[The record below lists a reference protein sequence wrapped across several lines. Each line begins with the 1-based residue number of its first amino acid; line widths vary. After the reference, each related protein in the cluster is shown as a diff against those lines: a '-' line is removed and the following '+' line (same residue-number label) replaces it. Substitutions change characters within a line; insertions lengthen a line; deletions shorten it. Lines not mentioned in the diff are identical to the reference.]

1 MNENETK
8 NLTHENNSSAQSV
21 RQNEHEK
28 VDEILEKLEQG
39 PAADNRETS
48 TTHKSKN
55 PNLNYWFWGTIAI
68 LIVSTIIL
76 TFMAQQ
82 NISAEKVIVEEVS
95 PANPIQTLQNDLPKE
110 LTAGELREIFD
121 NTYEPALKA
130 TLAVADELIEAAY
143 EPVYRK
149 IPAYTDWHYSV
160 WGSYV
165 ELGTAAL
172 DSPEKILEEK
182 LLDGLGERL
191 AKIPNEV
198 TTVYGSQFEKSLNV
212 QLNSFSASGRK
223 IGPLTEIILTD
234 AVTQTGTS
242 VLVFAGGGAFGK
254 VLSTIIIKK
263 VGAKI
268 ALKMGSKWAAA
279 AGGAT
284 GGAVLCAWAGPAA
297 AVCAAGGGLLTFF
310 GVDAGINYVDKK
322 FTSEDFKSEL
332 RTQIDASK
340 QRQKDYFR
348 DQIEQM
354 VKAQKVSVKY
364 NLQDFTL
371 KQLAEADRDSVCAAT
386 KVMIEDYEAI
396 QTNLSNRSDENILK
410 LLKTAEASV
419 SKVGLFEI
427 SEEIATNL
435 NSFENYILA
444 TPTVISGR
452 LPSEYEANRKLSGSI
467 TVNNVKY
474 SLDKSSVTSNFV
486 NIPISDEDKKKN
498 AYLTDKN
505 TLRVRA
511 KIEQHRVLRN
521 KHFAGEFASQRQDL
535 LSKDAKAMIKIKV
548 PFEAEDDKT
557 PRVTFP
563 LFLSFSI
570 QAEALARLQM
580 KPECAQ

>member
-1 MNENETK
+1 MNGNETENSKNENNPST
-8 NLTHENNSSAQSV
+8 QSIS
-21 RQNEHEK
+21 QNEHEK
-28 VDEILEKLEQG
+28 VDEILEKLDQDPVG
-39 PAADNRETS
+39 DNRETS

-55 PNLNYWFWGTIAI
+55 PNLNYWFWGTIAV
-68 LIVSTIIL
+68 LIVSTIVL

-82 NISAEKVIVEEVS
+82 NINAEKVIVEEVS
-95 PANPIQTLQNDLPKE
+95 QATPVPAMKDNLPKE
-110 LTAGELREIFD
+110 LTASELREIFD
-121 NTYEPALKA
+121 KTYQPALNS
-130 TLAVADELIEAAY
+130 TLAVADKLIEAAY

-191 AKIPNEV
+191 AKIPKEV
-198 TTVYGSQFEKSLNV
+198 TAVYGSQFEKSLNV
-212 QLNSFSASGRK
+212 QLSSFSASGRK
-223 IGPLTEIILTD
+223 IGPLTEIILND
-234 AVTQTGTS
+234 ALTQTGTS

-254 VLSTIIIKK
+254 VLSSIILKK

-310 GVDAGINYVDKK
+310 GVDAGMNYIDKK
-322 FTSEDFKSEL
+322 FTSEEFKSEL
-332 RTQIDASK
+332 RNQIDASK

-354 VKAQKVSVKY
+354 VKAQKVSVAY

-386 KVMIEDYEAI
+386 KSMIDDYEVL
-396 QTNLSNRSDENILK
+396 QTNLTQRSDENVLT
-410 LLKTAEASV
+410 LLKVAEASI

-427 SEEIATNL
+427 SKEIATNL

-452 LPSEYEANRKLSGSI
+452 LPSEYEANRNLSGSV

-486 NIPISDEDKKKN
+486 NVPISDEDKKKN
-498 AYLTDKN
+498 AYLTNKN
-505 TLRVRA
+505 ILRVRA

-521 KHFAGEFASQRQDL
+521 NHFVGEFTSQRQDL
-535 LSKDAKAMIKIKV
+535 FSKTNKTMFKIKI

-557 PRVTFP
+557 PRIVFP
-563 LFLSFSI
+563 LSLSFSI
-570 QAEALARLQM
+570 QAEALAPLQM
-580 KPECAQ
+580 KPECVQ

>member
-1 MNENETK
+1 MNDNETENLKNENNPST
-8 NLTHENNSSAQSV
+8 QSIS
-21 RQNEHEK
+21 QNEHEK
-28 VDEILEKLEQG
+28 VDEILEKLDQDPVG
-39 PAADNRETS
+39 DNRETS

-55 PNLNYWFWGTIAI
+55 PNLNYWFWGTIAV
-68 LIVSTIIL
+68 LIVSTIVL

-82 NISAEKVIVEEVS
+82 NINTEKVIVEEVS
-95 PANPIQTLQNDLPKE
+95 QATPVPVVKDDLPKE
-110 LTAGELREIFD
+110 LTASELREIFD
-121 NTYEPALKA
+121 KTYQPALNS

-354 VKAQKVSVKY
+354 VTAQKVSVEY

-410 LLKTAEASV
+410 LLKTAESSV

-535 LSKDAKAMIKIKV
+535 LSKGAKAMIKIKV